1 MTKPYA
7 FFKRFMDIF
16 VALIL
21 LIVLSPII
29 VLSLLIQWVELGES
43 PIFKQQRP
51 GLREKPFYILK
62 LKSMNNKRDN
72 LGELLPDHLR
82 ITKFGSFFRKAS
94 IDELPQLLNV
104 LKGDMSF
111 VGPRPLLM
119 EYLPLYSEFQKKRH
133 SVRPGITG
141 WAQVNGRNAISWEE
155 KFKLDVEYATKVKF
169 WLDFKIVLLTVKKVL
184 RSADIQSDKNLTMPK
199 FTGNDTI
206 RS

>member
-16 VALIL
+16 VAVIL
-21 LIVLSPII
+21 LIALSPII
-29 VLSLLIQWVELGES
+29 VLSLLFQWIELGES
-43 PIFKQQRP
+43 PIFKQRRP
-51 GLREKPFYILK
+51 GLREKPFYIFK

-72 LGELLPDHLR
+72 SGDLLPDHLR

-133 SVRPGITG
+133 SVQPGITG

-155 KFKLDVEYATKVKF
+155 KFKFDVEYATKVNF
-169 WLDFKIVLLTVKKVL
+169 LLDLKIVLLTVKKVL
-184 RSADIQSDKNLTMPK
+184 ISADIQNDKSTTMPT
-199 FTGNDTI
+199 FNG
-206 RS
+206 SSSSH

>member
-7 FFKRFMDIF
+7 LFKRFMDIF

-29 VLSLLIQWVELGES
+29 VLSLLIQCVELGES

-119 EYLPLYSEFQKKRH
+119 EYLPLYSEVQKKRH

-184 RSADIQSDKNLTMPK
+184 RSADIQNDKYITMPRFK
-199 FTGNDTI
+199 GN
-206 RS
+206 

>member
-7 FFKRFMDIF
+7 LLKRFMDIF

-43 PIFKQQRP
+43 PIFKQLRP
-51 GLREKPFYILK
+51 GLKEKPFYILK

-72 LGELLPDHLR
+72 SGELLPDHLR

-119 EYLPLYSEFQKKRH
+119 EYLPLYSEVQKKRH